1 MRLFLCGLLTV
12 LTLLVLGCSSSDTT
26 SKEAAVLDQ
35 QQSTT
40 MGQSDTQSVIDS
52 SVEEDLFVSDSLV
65 SAMLELA
72 RQHYL
77 SATNAQLN
85 GDRERTVTQFEE
97 SISILNDLSYYPDI
111 ESNRDFSDLSKTV
124 IDDYETHI
132 AKIDTLDTESSIFA
146 LREKL
151 NQFTES
157 QDSVDA
163 GPPTEV
169 IGGTTIP
176 LVTNK
181 IVDQHIAFFQG
192 KGRVHMERWIY
203 QSGKYFP
210 ILRRILREE
219 GVPEEL
225 TYLAMVESGLNPVA
239 RSWARAVGMWQFM
252 KGTGRMYGLRTT
264 SWYDERRDFEKATR
278 AAARHLNDLHAE
290 FGDWYLAM
298 AAYNSGAGRVYRGIR
313 RSGSTDFWTMRRYLP
328 RETRNYVPSF
338 IATAIIFMNPKEYGF
353 HGIDLADEL
362 EFETVSVDDCVDLET
377 LASCANTEASV
388 LRELNPEL
396 VHWCTPPATRA
407 YELRVPPGGSKD
419 FVKRYAAIPDDQ
431 KRNWIMHMVRR
442 GETLGG
448 IARKYG
454 IGTDIVME
462 VNKIKS
468 ARRLSIGKSLMIPI
482 PRGSTQYASV
492 MERRDN
498 VSERT
503 ATRKKVNTGRV
514 EKALAASKRYAPAN
528 RDNSE
533 ELTYIVKKGD
543 TIGHIAEWYSCR
555 AADIRNWND
564 LPYGRTIHPG
574 QRLTVWVKKSDL
586 AKYEKINSMSFAKKE
601 GTTATTVPAPSDDAN
616 GGGTRYTVRP
626 GDTLEKIAQEHNVSI
641 KQIKGWN
648 NLRSSRINAG
658 QELIIYIEAANVN
671 TSSSNKNV
679 DVKNLPSDVRAIS
692 YRVKS
697 GDTLWDIARAHSV
710 EEIDIKKW
718 NDLRRNTIYAGQE
731 LLIYKDKVAAK

>member
-1 MRLFLCGLLTV
+1 MRLVLLI
-12 LTLLVLGCSSSDTT
+12 LVSPALMWIVGCSSSDTT
-26 SKEAAVLDQ
+26 SKQATEGEHQQADQTVQPETLAVI
-35 QQSTT
+35 
-40 MGQSDTQSVIDS
+40 GS
-52 SVEEDLFVSDSLV
+52 SGEEDLFVSDSLV
-65 SAMLELA
+65 SAMLEIA

-77 SATNAQLN
+77 SATNAQVN
-85 GDRERTVTQFEE
+85 GDRERTVTQYEE
-97 SISILNDLSYYPDI
+97 AISILNDLSYYPDI
-111 ESNRDFSDLSKTV
+111 ESNRDFSDLSKAV

-176 LVTNK
+176 IVMNK
-181 IVDQHIAFFQG
+181 LVDQHIAFFQG
-192 KGRVHMERWIY
+192 KGRVHMERWMY

-210 ILRRILREE
+210 LLRKILREE

-252 KGTGRMYGLRTT
+252 KGTGRLYGLRTS

-278 AAARHLNDLHAE
+278 AAARHLSDLHAE

-338 IATAIIFMNPKEYGF
+338 LATAIICMNPKEYGF
-353 HGIDLADEL
+353 HGVERADEIQ
-362 EFETVSVDDCVDLET
+362 FETVSVDDCVDLET
-377 LASCANTEASV
+377 LARCASTDASV

-396 VHWCTPPATRA
+396 VHWCTPPATKG
-407 YELRVPPGGSKD
+407 YKLRVPPGGSEG
-419 FVKRYAAIPDDQ
+419 FAERYGAIPDEN
-431 KRNWIMHMVRR
+431 KRNWIMHTVRR

-482 PRGSTQYASV
+482 PKGSTQYASV
-492 MERRDN
+492 MERN
-498 VSERT
+498 ESVSKRNP
-503 ATRKKVNTGRV
+503 TRRKINTDRV
-514 EKALAASKRYAPAN
+514 EKALAASKRYAPADK
-528 RDNSE
+528 DNSE

-543 TIGHIAEWYSCR
+543 TIGHIAEWYGCR

-564 LPYGRTIHPG
+564 FPYGRTIRPG
-574 QRLTVWVKKSDL
+574 QRLSVWVAKSDL
-586 AKYEKINSMSFAKKE
+586 AKYKKINSMSFAEKE
-601 GTTATTVPAPSDDAN
+601 RTTATAATAPSDDSN
-616 GGGTRYTVRP
+616 GAGKRYTVRR

-658 QELIIYIEAANVN
+658 QQLIIYVEAADVN
-671 TSSSNKNV
+671 TSSSNESI
-679 DVKNLPSDVRAIS
+679 DVKNLPSDVRVIS
-692 YRVKS
+692 YHVKR

-710 EEIDIKKW
+710 EEVDIKKW
-718 NDLRRNTIYAGQE
+718 NNLRRNTIYAGQE
-731 LLIYKDKVAAK
+731 LLIYKDKVAAN

>member
-1 MRLFLCGLLTV
+1 MRLFLFGLLTV
-12 LTLLVLGCSSSDTT
+12 PTILVMGCSSSDTT
-26 SKEAAVLDQ
+26 SKEAAALDQ
-35 QQSTT
+35 QQAASVTEP
-40 MGQSDTQSVIDS
+40 DTLTAIDS
-52 SVEEDLFVSDSLV
+52 TVEEDLFVSDSLV

-85 GDRERTVTQFEE
+85 GDRDRTVAQFEE
-97 SISILNDLSYYPDI
+97 AISLLNDLSYYPDI
-111 ESNRDFSDLSKTV
+111 ESNRDFSDLSRAV
-124 IDDYETHI
+124 IGDYETHI

-157 QDSVDA
+157 QDSLDA

-176 LVTNK
+176 IVMNK
-181 IVDQHIAFFQG
+181 LVDQHIAFFQG
-192 KGRVHMERWIY
+192 KGRVHMERWMY

-210 ILRRILREE
+210 LLRKILREE

-252 KGTGRMYGLRTT
+252 KGTGRLYGLRTS

-278 AAARHLNDLHAE
+278 AAARHLSDLHAE

-338 IATAIIFMNPKEYGF
+338 LATAIICMNPNEYGF
-353 HGIDLADEL
+353 HGVEHADEI

-377 LASCANTEASV
+377 LAQCANTEAAI

-396 VHWCTPPATRA
+396 VHWCTPPATKG
-407 YELRVPPGGSKD
+407 YKLRVPPGGSKD
-419 FVKRYAAIPDDQ
+419 FAERYAAIPDEN
-431 KRNWIMHMVRR
+431 KRNWTMHTVRR

-468 ARRLSIGKSLMIPI
+468 ARSLSIGKSLMIPI
-482 PRGSTQYASV
+482 PKGSTQYASV
-492 MERRDN
+492 MERN
-498 VSERT
+498 ENISKRT
-503 ATRKKVNTGRV
+503 PTRRRVNTDRV

-533 ELTYIVKKGD
+533 ELMYTVKKGD
-543 TIGHIAEWYSCR
+543 TIGHIAEWYGCR

-564 LPYGRTIHPG
+564 FPYGRTIRPG
-574 QRLTVWVKKSDL
+574 QRLSVWVEKSDL
-586 AKYEKINSMSFAKKE
+586 AKYEKINSMSFTEKE
-601 GTTATTVPAPSDDAN
+601 GTTATAVSAPSDDLN
-616 GGGTRYTVRP
+616 GAGTRYTVRR

-658 QELIIYIEAANVN
+658 QQLIIYVEAAEVN
-671 TSSSNKNV
+671 TSSSNESI
-679 DVKNLPSDVRAIS
+679 DVKNLPSDVRVIS
-692 YRVKS
+692 YHVKR